1 MLATSRYMI
10 QFESSE
16 CGSSPQSSAFRV
28 HSYQCLSHSVRPT
41 LRLHPCRGALL
52 TDLARVRNFG
62 DRSGEKSIAIHL
74 YSHVQVWKSF
84 IYLLQI
90 SDIFLAFSPFTKPI
104 LIFQNPKQASQPV
117 RGRLLFQSL
126 MGPQLLFFCRQQLH
140 PTPLRR
146 QMCHSFF
153 IPPCSS
159 SLPTFRLLPVR
170 GSSSGANTALIRNL
184 LAEPL
189 SFALVP

>member
-1 MLATSRYMI
+1 MHGNVPTSRYMI
-10 QFESSE
+10 QFESCE
-16 CGSSPQSSAFRV
+16 CGSSPTIFCNRV

-62 DRSGEKSIAIHL
+62 DKSGEKSIAIHL

-90 SDIFLAFSPFTKPI
+90 SDIFLAMRLTKPI
-104 LIFQNPKQASQPV
+104 LIFKDPNQVSQPV

-126 MGPQLLFFCRQQLH
+126 MGPQLLFFADSSC
-140 PTPLRR
+140 TPLL
-146 QMCHSFF
+146 CDDKCATPFLF
-153 IPPCSS
+153 
-159 SLPTFRLLPVR
+159 
-170 GSSSGANTALIRNL
+170 L
-184 LAEPL
+184 LAPPL
-189 SFALVP
+189 YQHFVSFLPGFPVLLSASQL